1 LRQRR
6 PHYPKKRGPGLIAAK
21 GDRHDDICPHA
32 LRRVGVA
39 DGKENVLTCLDP
51 PWIDAPKPTDSFA
64 DDRSHGE
71 TGVRIDADMVRDRA
85 QDRLLSPATSSKS
98 RMTFASSIRS
108 DVQSM
113 PTS

>member
-1 LRQRR
+1 
-6 PHYPKKRGPGLIAAK
+6 
-21 GDRHDDICPHA
+21 
-32 LRRVGVA
+32 
-39 DGKENVLTCLDP
+39 
-51 PWIDAPKPTDSFA
+51 
-64 DDRSHGE
+64 
-71 TGVRIDADMVRDRA
+71 MVRDRA